1 MMRPIFYKIEWADGK
16 IWSAHSPSRCLLKTI
31 LFNTLTLIMSGQM
44 LWLPTHLPTGES
56 LGFPGFLAVGER
68 AEFPTP
74 TEYRQ
79 AHLNGGLPSTPLHH
93 FFITS
98 TTQEEGI

>member
-1 MMRPIFYKIEWADGK
+1 MIRAVFRQIEWADGQMP
-16 IWSAHSPSRCLLKTI
+16 SAHSPSRCPLKYIFFNI
-31 LFNTLTLIMSGQM
+31 LTRMMSGQT
-44 LWLPTHLPTGES
+44 LVLPTPLPTGKS

-79 AHLNGGLPSTPLHH
+79 AHLNGGLPSTPHH
-93 FFITS
+93 RFFITS
-98 TTQEEGI
+98 TT